1 MKIPMSNQNLVAIL
15 QDEIA
20 RSGPI
25 PFVRFMAQAL
35 YHPEHGY
42 YTAGDAQIGPSGDY
56 YTSPSVHALFGEL
69 IARQLLQMVAVL
81 GPADDPVAPDPIT
94 LVEMGAGR
102 GTLCRDILRSV
113 RQASPAAFSRLQ
125 YVIVEK
131 SPRLMQR
138 QQAALSDWPVRWADR
153 IPRGITGVVLSNE
166 LIDAF
171 PVHRLRVD
179 AGRLQEMWVDWR
191 EDGFQPVWMAP
202 SSPQLLPHL
211 QQLGVS
217 LDRPMEMEV
226 NLQALDW
233 MREVAAALT
242 QGFVLTIDYGHP
254 AAVLYDG
261 RRPRGTFLCYD
272 HHTVNEAPF
281 ERIGMQDMTA
291 HVDFT
296 SLAQAGQATGLSL
309 LGFTDQTHFLMGLG
323 IAQRMEEAAAEMET
337 SAEARRTFLAMRH
350 LMAPDGMGSVFKV
363 LIQGKGVQSDLPL
376 DGLKFR
382 PFFDLL

>member
-1 MKIPMSNQNLVAIL
+1 MSKQTLVAIL
-15 QDEIA
+15 REEIA

-35 YHPEHGY
+35 YHPDHGY
-42 YTAGDAQIGPSGDY
+42 YTGGDAQIGPRGDY
-56 YTSPSVHALFGEL
+56 YTSPSVHAVFGEL

-81 GPADDPVAPDPIT
+81 GPADDFVT

-102 GTLCRDILRSV
+102 GVLCRDILHRV
-113 RQASPAAFSRLQ
+113 RQVSPAAFSRLQ

-138 QQAALSDWPVRWADR
+138 QQAALSDLPVRWADH
-153 IPRGITGVVLSNE
+153 IPIGVTGVVLSNE

-171 PVHRLRVD
+171 PVHRLRME

-202 SSPQLLPHL
+202 SSPKLAPHL
-211 QQLGVS
+211 RQLDVPF
-217 LDRPMEMEV
+217 DRPMELEV

-233 MREVAAALT
+233 MRAVAAALT
-242 QGFVLTIDYGHP
+242 RGFVLTIDYGYP
-254 AAVLYDG
+254 AAGLYGG
-261 RRPRGTFLCYD
+261 RRRRGTFLCYD
-272 HHTVNEAPF
+272 RHTVNEAPF

-296 SLAQAGQATGLSL
+296 SLARAGEEAGLSL

-323 IAQRMEEAAAEMET
+323 IAQRMEEAAAGMET
-337 SAEARRTFLAMRH
+337 SPEARRTFLAMRQ
-350 LMAPDGMGSVFKV
+350 LMAPGGMGSVFKV
-363 LIQGKGVQSDLPL
+363 LIQGKGVPSDLAL
-376 DGLKFR
+376 EGLKFR
-382 PFFDLL
+382 SFFDLL